1 VKESPPFR
9 DGEIVNDLLASG
21 RATNEKSIYAGFI
34 PDSSTLMSSARVALA
49 DILIVDDT
57 PNNLRLLSLMLTEHG
72 YKVRKALNGSWALQ
86 AVQMVPPDLILLDIR
101 MPDLDGYEVCR
112 QLKNNDKTSD
122 IPVIFISALDD
133 AMDKVLAFEVGG
145 VDYITK
151 PFQEQEVLA
160 RVSNH
165 LKIQKLQQQLKT
177 QNWQLQAEIRERE
190 KAESGLR
197 VFLHA
202 VSHDLRNPVTGMLMV
217 LKNLLDRPI
226 PAEDPKKISIDR
238 AVLDRMARSCDRQLD
253 LINSLVETQQQEIWG
268 VALQRQ
274 PLALHTLTHAF
285 VAEWQPMLE
294 KNQATL
300 FIDVSIDLPQIS
312 ADYYQLWRVWENLI
326 ANALKHNPPGLHLF
340 LTAVEESNYI
350 RCELKDDGVGM
361 SPESCAQLFQPY
373 TRGEQAKLTTG
384 LGLGLYLC
392 QQIINAH
399 DGEIGVTS
407 ELGQGST
414 FWFTVPL
421 HASPSEERT
430 V

>member
-1 VKESPPFR
+1 
-9 DGEIVNDLLASG
+9 
-21 RATNEKSIYAGFI
+21 
-34 PDSSTLMSSARVALA
+34 MSSARVALA

-112 QLKNNDKTSD
+112 QLKANDKTSD

-217 LKNLLDRPI
+217 LKNLLDRALPTG
-226 PAEDPKKISIDR
+226 DPKKLSIDR
-238 AVLDRMARSCDRQLD
+238 AVLERMARSCDRQLD

-268 VALQRQ
+268 VVLQRQ
-274 PLALHTLTHAF
+274 PLALHTLTQAF

-300 FIDVSIDLPQIS
+300 FMDVSLDLPQVS

-340 LTAVEESNYI
+340 LTAVEASDCI

-361 SPESCAQLFQPY
+361 SPESCAQLFKPY

-392 QQIINAH
+392 QQIIHAH

-407 ELGQGST
+407 ELGQGAT
-414 FWFTVPL
+414 FWFTLPL
-421 HASPSEERT
+421 PAQSSEERSPE
-430 V
+430 